1 MKTLKN
7 QKLKIPKEVLGII
20 EKLENEG
27 FEAYIVG
34 GCVRDLLLKRKPKD
48 WDITTDAL
56 PEQIISLFEETFYEN
71 NYGTVGVVNKN
82 VKDKSLEII
91 EITPFRL
98 ETSYSDNRR
107 PDSVAFSKKIEDDL
121 KRRDFTINAIA
132 YNPQKGTIDL
142 HSGEKDLKEKI
153 IRTVGKPKERFRE
166 DGLRILRAIRL
177 HAELSFTLN
186 TDTETAIK
194 ESAYLLEKISK
205 ERIRDEFTRII
216 LSDNPSES
224 IVLSQKL
231 GVLKYIVPELEKG
244 IGIKQNKAHSFDVWT
259 HSLKSLQHAVNKK
272 WDISIR
278 LAALFHDIG
287 KSYIREW
294 SEEKKDWIFHGH
306 DVVGARITEKILK
319 NLRFSKEITEKVFKL
334 VRWHMFFS
342 DTEKISLSAVR
353 RLVSRVG
360 KEDVWNLINVRMCDR
375 IGTGRPKES
384 PYRLRKYKSMIEEV
398 MADPVSVTML
408 RVDGNILMKELKMN
422 PGPKIGHI
430 LHALLEN
437 VLEDPTL
444 NKKNVLLKKAEK
456 LVKLSDETLK
466 NIGEK
471 GKSRKEEE
479 EGKKVKEIREK
490 HWVK

>member
-194 ESAYLLEKISK
+194 ITANSK
-205 ERIRDEFTRII
+205 SKTR
-216 LSDNPSES
+216 N
-224 IVLSQKL
+224 
-231 GVLKYIVPELEKG
+231 G
-244 IGIKQNKAHSFDVWT
+244 IPRKVT
-259 HSLKSLQHAVNKK
+259 H
-272 WDISIR
+272 
-278 LAALFHDIG
+278 
-287 KSYIREW
+287 
-294 SEEKKDWIFHGH
+294 
-306 DVVGARITEKILK
+306 
-319 NLRFSKEITEKVFKL
+319 
-334 VRWHMFFS
+334 
-342 DTEKISLSAVR
+342 
-353 RLVSRVG
+353 
-360 KEDVWNLINVRMCDR
+360 
-375 IGTGRPKES
+375 
-384 PYRLRKYKSMIEEV
+384 
-398 MADPVSVTML
+398 
-408 RVDGNILMKELKMN
+408 
-422 PGPKIGHI
+422 
-430 LHALLEN
+430 
-437 VLEDPTL
+437 
-444 NKKNVLLKKAEK
+444 
-456 LVKLSDETLK
+456 
-466 NIGEK
+466 
-471 GKSRKEEE
+471 
-479 EGKKVKEIREK
+479 
-490 HWVK
+490 